1 MTLKEFEN
9 EYINAILKKYKDL
22 SKTEQDE
29 KMARGQKLLN
39 IFKTKIAVNELYPST
54 SSAVEIPKVKD
65 ITFSRLKLNQSKNIE
80 KKEKKK

>member
-29 KMARGQKLLN
+29 KIAHGQKLLKL
-39 IFKTKIAVNELYPST
+39 FKTKTAVKEMFPSA
-54 SSAVEIPKVKD
+54 SSAVEIPEVKD
-65 ITFSRLKLNQSKNIE
+65 ITFSRLKLNIASIE
-80 KKEKKK
+80 EY